1 MGIKVDLIE
10 IRQKTTLP
18 PRGAICSREEGRLQV
33 EQIQREEE
41 LNVSNSFR
49 AGNIKNYLGQWT
61 SITSDK
67 FIIETVKLGLKKLT
81 KKPQLINTFLKW
93 LTQQRKVKSFQKKLQ
108 NY

>member
-1 MGIKVDLIE
+1 MGIKVGLIE
-10 IRQKTTLP
+10 IQQKTTLP
-18 PRGAICSREEGRLQV
+18 PRRAICSREEGRLQV

-49 AGNIKNYLGQWT
+49 AGNIKNYLGQWI

-67 FIIETVKLGLKKLT
+67 FIIETVKSGLKKLT
-81 KKPQLINTFLKW
+81 KKTQLINTFPKW